1 MLGNTYPSDKLHND
15 RVHGTFNV
23 MMELGGEGPVIRMMF
38 DLGFCLSSHDK
49 VSDVKVS
56 TMFIKKMEQ

>member
-38 DLGFCLSSHDK
+38 DLGFRLGSHDK
-49 VSDVKVS
+49 I
-56 TMFIKKMEQ
+56 F